1 MFPGEPVISNE
12 PIENSESASR
22 EISEPY
28 TIQGTAVQEDRE
40 PIDPIKRS
48 EILEAKI
55 REYLAQGYRLESQS
69 TNSATVIKGH
79 STNHFIHLIMFIITS
94 TFWWPVWLYFTIKNK
109 ITRRQIYVNEYGD
122 ISDDIVKK

>member
-1 MFPGEPVISNE
+1 MFQGEPVISNE
-12 PIENSESASR
+12 PIEKNESTSR
-22 EISEPY
+22 EISSPNA
-28 TIQGTAVQEDRE
+28 IQGNTVQEYKE

-69 TNSATVIKGH
+69 TNSATIIKGH
-79 STNHFIHLIMFIITS
+79 STNHFIHLIMFLITA